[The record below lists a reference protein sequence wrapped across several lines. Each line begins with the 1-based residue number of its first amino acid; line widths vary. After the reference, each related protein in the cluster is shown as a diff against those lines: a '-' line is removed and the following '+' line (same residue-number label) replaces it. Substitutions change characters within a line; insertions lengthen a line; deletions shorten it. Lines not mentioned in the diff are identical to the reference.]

1 MLDAF
6 VEGVRSIVQVCHLVI
21 LAPVALTIVAARGR
35 WHAVAGAVLG
45 LVLGGWFFT
54 TSRFGSIT
62 DAQLRL
68 TATILIAAIVILG
81 FPVLFQR
88 DRPAWLRGVGETVQ
102 TPAATF
108 GIVALVATM
117 VTQWWRP
124 CVGVELGS
132 ILTNGPRDPWGQFL
146 PSAGFMLGIA
156 MPFVLLGLAYAAA
169 KPGVEMSAK
178 LAWAGSALTIVL
190 AASVIAGQ
198 HGEIVS
204 RLFQWSQ

>member
-1 MLDAF
+1 MIDAF

-21 LAPVALTIVAARGR
+21 IAPVALTIVAARGR
-35 WHAVAGAVLG
+35 WQAAAGAVAGV
-45 LVLGGWFFT
+45 VLGGWFFT
-54 TSRFGSIT
+54 TNRFGNIT
-62 DAQLRL
+62 DTQLRI
-68 TATILIAAIVILG
+68 TATLLIVAVVSLG
-81 FPVLFQR
+81 FPGLFRR
-88 DRPAWLRGVGETVQ
+88 DRPTWTTGVGDVVGS
-102 TPAATF
+102 PVATF

-124 CVGVELGS
+124 CVGEELGS
-132 ILTNGPRDPWGQFL
+132 ILTRAPRDPWGQIL

-156 MPFVLLGLAYAAA
+156 TPLILLGLVFAAVRPRA
-169 KPGVEMSAK
+169 DVADK
-178 LAWAGSALTIVL
+178 LAWVGSGLTIVL

>member
-1 MLDAF
+1 MIDPF

-21 LAPVALTIVAARGR
+21 IVPVALAIVAARGR
-35 WHAVAGAVLG
+35 WQAVAGAVFG
-45 LVLGGWFFT
+45 VVLGGWFFT
-54 TSRFGSIT
+54 TNRFGSIT
-62 DAQLRL
+62 DTQLRVS
-68 TATILIAAIVILG
+68 ATLLIVAVALLG
-81 FPVLFQR
+81 FPGLFRR
-88 DRPAWLRGVGETVQ
+88 DRSEWMTRVGDTVQ
-102 TPAATF
+102 SPVATF
-108 GIVALVATM
+108 AIPALVATM

-146 PSAGFMLGIA
+146 PSAGFMLGLA
-156 MPFVLLGLAYAAA
+156 TPLMLLGLVYVAA
-169 KPGVEMSAK
+169 KPSTETSTK
-178 LAWAGSALTIVL
+178 LAWVGSGLIIVL